1 MICFVEYLMES
12 TDVDKY
18 NTTAFK
24 KSLSSKAK
32 LAILCPRPKGLLF
45 FLQWSIARGFEQEHK
60 SHTLTV
66 QLYCSVKV
74 IIIEEK

>member
-1 MICFVEYLMES
+1 MES

-45 FLQWSIARGFEQEHK
+45 FYSEASRVVLNKSIK
-60 SHTLTV
+60 VTL
-66 QLYCSVKV
+66 
-74 IIIEEK
+74 